1 MIPTWKLASVLRK
14 GSMAAAR
21 RQSQA
26 PSNPRQNQLCLFANG
41 PVSLYSQV
49 LINDGSRYR
58 RPPSTPKHRDRRASA
73 NQALQPRFADAHSGF
88 GGKDVCH
95 SNGNRSRPRSHCRK
109 TLRCLSRDAMEC
121 DPRADRLP
129 SDVPAPGVAV
139 VIKVGR
145 KLLVLG
151 LLLAISGC
159 QSGHRAGP
167 KPHVSHAGRTCSPS
181 GFGQMAHC
189 F

>member
-1 MIPTWKLASVLRK
+1 
-14 GSMAAAR
+14 MAVAF

-26 PSNPRQNQLCLFANG
+26 PSSIPRQNQLCLFANG

-88 GGKDVCH
+88 DGKNVCH
-95 SNGNRSRPRSHCRK
+95 STAIDRVRGRAVGK
-109 TLRCLSRDAMEC
+109 TLRCLSRDAMKC
-121 DPRADRLP
+121 DPRAFRLP

-159 QSGHRAGP
+159 QSGHRYRSGP